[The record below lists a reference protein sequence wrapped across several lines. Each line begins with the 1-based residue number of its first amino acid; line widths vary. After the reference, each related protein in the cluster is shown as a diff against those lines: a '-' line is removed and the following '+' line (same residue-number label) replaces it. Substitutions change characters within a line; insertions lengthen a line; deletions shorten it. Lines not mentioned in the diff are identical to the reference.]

1 MVQKLYLNKRAE
13 NRARQTLESDIN
25 DSIVEI
31 DDVKCGRT
39 DNDNK
44 IVTLSDGSVIA
55 ATPYVME
62 KVDSIL

>member
-1 MVQKLYLNKRAE
+1 MQSLYLNKRAE
-13 NRARQTLESDIN
+13 HRARQILESDIN
-25 DSIVEI
+25 DSIMEI
-31 DDVKCGRT
+31 DVVKSGRT
-39 DNDNK
+39 DEDNK

>member
-1 MVQKLYLNKRAE
+1 MQNLYLNKRAE
-13 NRARQTLESDIN
+13 HRARQSLESDIN
-25 DSIVEI
+25 DSIMEV
-31 DDVKCGRT
+31 DFVKYGRT
-39 DNDNK
+39 DGENK